1 MSKTKKL
8 HSGKAFSYINAII
21 ALSKIDGSGADI
33 KTLAIDLSNMLTK
46 QMEAHGDYITDE
58 SAFLNLEWHD
68 LKKNPNDIPQDGE
81 KLLLQGKDGNIYTGR
96 YCPLQTRAP
105 FAVENIK
112 YSDGLA
118 IYTAEFC
125 VKEMFIK
132 WCDFSKLEER
142 Y

>member
-1 MSKTKKL
+1 MSKTKNCIPE
-8 HSGKAFSYINAII
+8 KAFSYINAII

-33 KTLAIDLSNMLTK
+33 KTLAIELSNMLTK

-58 SAFLNLEWHD
+58 SAFLSLEWHD

-81 KLLLQGKDGNIYTGR
+81 KLLLQDKDGNIYTGR
-96 YCPLQTRAP
+96 YCPFQTRAP

-118 IYTAEFC
+118 IHTAEFC

-132 WCDFSKLEER
+132 WCNFSKLEER
-142 Y
+142 D